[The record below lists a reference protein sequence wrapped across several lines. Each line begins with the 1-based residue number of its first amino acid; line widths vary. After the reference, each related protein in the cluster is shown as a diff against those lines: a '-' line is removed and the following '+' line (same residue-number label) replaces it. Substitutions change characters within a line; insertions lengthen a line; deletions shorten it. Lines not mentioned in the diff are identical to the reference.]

1 MRDIPPEHRH
11 RYGGRGSQ
19 VLTGVVNYERY
30 SLPDIGVRIQAVLK
44 AVIDGEARRV
54 LEITFVGFRDL

>member
-1 MRDIPPEHRH
+1 MRGILSEHRH

-19 VLTGVVNYERY
+19 VLTGVVGYERY
-30 SLPDIGVRIQAVLK
+30 GLPDMDVCIQGDLK

-54 LEITFVGFRDL
+54 VETTFFGYRDL